1 MRQVIPETEVQEQL
15 DAYEQQLRD
24 EWNLSKIPATHF
36 KRQAELPFARTERD
50 KVTILFGGLTRTHD
64 YVLRAA
70 VQGIGYRAQDLPV
83 PDNQALALGKEFGNR
98 GQCNPTYYTVGNL
111 LRYLQELRRAG
122 VEDIESRYVF
132 VTAGACGPCR
142 FGMYEAEYR
151 KALTDAGFPNFRV
164 MILQQSGGLTEDP
177 TNEGTTEP
185 NGGIDFNRTF
195 FATVLRGLIA
205 SDIINTMAQRIRP
218 YELTPGATEAVL
230 AGARE
235 MLAECFKQR
244 NSVWLTLRRIRKP
257 FEAIDVDYTRMKP
270 KVRITGEFWA
280 QTTEGDGSYRLQSW
294 LESEGAEVLTEPVG
308 AWIDYILYSAIA
320 RQRERLGIVSGARK
334 RLVTLWLGLRL
345 YKSFYTFYRSAFG
358 FRTAPLVSQKELA
371 EAAGDYYDIRIAGG
385 EGHMEV
391 GKHILSFKK
400 KEAHM
405 VTSIK
410 PFGCMPST
418 QSDGVQ
424 SKVTSDLKE
433 SIFLPIET
441 SGDGEVNVK
450 SRVQMKLFEAKG
462 RARDELDDA
471 LSRHGV
477 TIEEVRAFAREHRQ
491 LQRPTQQLPSRYVS
505 TAANFVDKVARQMP
519 RHKAPPKITPSSVG
533 SHESVA
539 EQEFDESK
547 PGPHV

>member
-1 MRQVIPETEVQEQL
+1 MRHVIAEDEIQEQL
-15 DAYEQQLRD
+15 ADYERRLR
-24 EWNLSKIPATHF
+24 EAWGLAGEPSEHF
-36 KRQAELPFARTERD
+36 KRPPELPFSRTERSS
-50 KVTILFGGLTRTHD
+50 VTILFGGLTRTHD
-64 YVLRAA
+64 YVLKAA
-70 VQGIGYRAQDLPV
+70 VTGLGYRAQDLPV
-83 PDNQALALGKEFGNR
+83 PDNEALAIGKEFGNR

-111 LRYLQELRRAG
+111 VKYLRALRHAG

-151 KALTDAGFPNFRV
+151 KALTDAGFPRFRV
-164 MILQQSGGLTEDP
+164 MLFQQTGGLSDASAD
-177 TNEGTTEP
+177 GTAEP
-185 NGGIDFNRTF
+185 DGGLDFNRTF
-195 FATVLRGLIA
+195 FATVLRALIA
-205 SDIINTMAQRIRP
+205 SDIVNTMAQRIRP
-218 YELTPGATEAVL
+218 YELIPGATDEAL
-230 AGARE
+230 GRARD
-235 MLAECFKQR
+235 MLAESFERQ

-257 FEAIDVDYTRMKP
+257 FESIEVDYTRLKP

-308 AWIDYILYSAIA
+308 TWIDYILYAAIA

-334 RLVTLWLGLRL
+334 RLVMLWLGLRL

-371 EAAGDYYDIRIAGG
+371 EAASGYYDMRIGGG

-424 SKVTSDLKE
+424 SKVVSDLKE

-441 SGDGEVNVK
+441 SGDGEVNAR
-450 SRVQMKLFEAKG
+450 SRVQMKLYEARS
-462 RARDELDDA
+462 RARDEFTEA
-471 LSRHGV
+471 LERHGV
-477 TIEEVRAFAREHRQ
+477 SLEQVREFASTRPALLH
-491 LQRPTQQLPSRYVS
+491 PTQRLPHRYVS
-505 TAANFVDKVARQMP
+505 TAANFVEKV
-519 RHKAPPKITPSSVG
+519 
-533 SHESVA
+533 
-539 EQEFDESK
+539 
-547 PGPHV
+547 GPMVKRRGVFGR

>member
-1 MRQVIPETEVQEQL
+1 MPQVIQEDEIKEQL
-15 DAYEQQLRD
+15 DAYERQLRK
-24 EWNLSKIPATHF
+24 EWDLPATASSHF
-36 KRQAELPFARTERD
+36 KRPAELAFTRTERD

-64 YVLRAA
+64 YVLKAA
-70 VQGIGYRAQDLPV
+70 VQGIGYNAQDLPV
-83 PDNQALALGKEFGNR
+83 PDNQALAIGKEFGNR

-111 LRYLQELRRAG
+111 VMYLKALREAG
-122 VEDIESRYVF
+122 VEDIESRFVF

-151 KALTDAGFPNFRV
+151 KALTDSGFPNFRV

-177 TNEGTTEP
+177 TSETTAEP

-195 FATVLRGLIA
+195 FATVLRALIA

-218 YELTPGATEAVL
+218 YEITPGATDEVL
-230 AGARE
+230 SNARE
-235 MLAECFKQR
+235 MLADSFAR
-244 NSVWLTLRRIRKP
+244 GNSVWLTLRRIRKP
-257 FEAIDVDYTRMKP
+257 FESIEVDYTRLKP

-280 QTTEGDGSYRLQSW
+280 QTTEGDGSYKLQSW
-294 LESEGAEVLTEPVG
+294 LESEGAEVLTEPIG
-308 AWIDYILYSAIA
+308 TWIDYILYGAIS
-320 RQRERLGIVSGARK
+320 RQKERLGIVSGARK

-358 FRTAPLVSQKELA
+358 FRTAPLVSQKALA
-371 EAAGDYYDIRIAGG
+371 EAAGDYYDTRIGGG

-391 GKHILSFKK
+391 GKHILTFKK
-400 KEAHM
+400 REAHM

-424 SKVTSDLKE
+424 SKVISDLKE

-450 SRVQMKLFEAKG
+450 SRVQMKLYEAKV
-462 RARDELDDA
+462 RAREELGEA
-471 LSRHGV
+471 LERHGV
-477 TIEEVRAFAREHRQ
+477 TVEEVRSFAAEHPK
-491 LQRPTQQLPSRYVS
+491 LLRPTQRLPDRYVS
-505 TAANFVDKVARQMP
+505 NAANFVEKVARQMP
-519 RHKAPPKITPSSVG
+519 RHRVRKDAAERSV
-533 SHESVA
+533 S
-539 EQEFDESK
+539 
-547 PGPHV
+547 

>member
-1 MRQVIPETEVQEQL
+1 MRQVIQEEEIQQQV
-15 DAYEQQLRD
+15 DAFEQQLRE
-24 EWNLSKIPATHF
+24 EWDLPAAAPTHF
-36 KRQAELPFARTERD
+36 KRVRELPFGRTERD

-64 YVLRAA
+64 YVLKAA
-70 VQGIGYRAQDLPV
+70 VRGLGYQAQDLPV
-83 PDNQALALGKEFGNR
+83 PDNRALAVGKEFGNR

-111 LRYLQELRRAG
+111 VVYLQGLRAAG

-151 KALTDAGFPNFRV
+151 KALTDSGFPNFRV
-164 MILQQSGGLTEDP
+164 LIMQQSGGLAEDP
-177 TNEGTTEP
+177 IGEGTADP
-185 NGGIDFNRTF
+185 SGGIDFNRTF
-195 FATVLRGLIA
+195 FAAVLRGMIA

-218 YELTPGATEAVL
+218 YEITPGATDEVL
-230 AGARE
+230 GQARQ
-235 MLAECFKQR
+235 MLAESFEKGS
-244 NSVWLTLRRIRKP
+244 SVWMTLRRIRKP
-257 FEAIDVDYTRMKP
+257 FEAIEVDYTRVKP

-294 LESEGAEVLTEPVG
+294 LESEGAEVLTEPIG
-308 AWIDYILYSAIA
+308 TWIDYILYGAIR

-334 RLVTLWLGLRL
+334 RLITLWLGLRL

-371 EAAGDYYDIRIAGG
+371 EAAGDYYDVRIGGG

-391 GKHILSFKK
+391 GKHILTFKK

-424 SKVTSDLKE
+424 SKVISDLKE

-450 SRVQMKLFEAKG
+450 SRVQMKLYEAKV
-462 RARDELDDA
+462 RAREELSDA
-471 LSRHGV
+471 LERHGV
-477 TIEEVRAFAREHRQ
+477 TVEEVRAYAREHPK
-491 LQRPTQQLPSRYVS
+491 LLRPTQRLPQRYVS
-505 TAANFVDKVARQMP
+505 TAANFVEKVAP
-519 RHKAPPKITPSSVG
+519 RVPRRKA
-533 SHESVA
+533 
-539 EQEFDESK
+539 
-547 PGPHV
+547 